1 MDREHLIA
9 TLRQHEPALKAAGI
23 VHLRLHGSVARAES
37 QTSDVDLIAEFDP
50 AKHLSLKAFG
60 PDHVINTS
68 PRNGEAGV
76 PKFRDDVKAFTGGH
90 GVEVVFDT
98 VGSDVSQESMRS
110 LAFGGRMVIVG
121 WAGNT
126 TVAQGGG
133 KRGSD
138 NADRLP
144 TNIMQMKGLYVM
156 GSPMVIH
163 SGREP
168 GIRAPRLESIFKWV
182 GEGRI
187 TPYVSH
193 TYPLAEYRQAMH
205 AKLIGKVNGNC
216 VLHPN

>member
-1 MDREHLIA
+1 LPKNFSTAARACISS
-9 TLRQHEPALKAAGI
+9 RAGI
-23 VHLRLHGSVARAES
+23 VCCAIWLWIR
-37 QTSDVDLIAEFDP
+37 
-50 AKHLSLKAFG
+50 KY
-60 PDHVINTS
+60 
-68 PRNGEAGV
+68 EAGE
-76 PKFRDDVKAFTGGH
+76 FTDELAEAVHFAEYERKIVELERKIGQLTIEVDR

-98 VGSDVSQESMRS
+98 VGGDVSQEGTRS

-121 WAGNT
+121 WAGNA

-168 GIRAPRLESIFKWV
+168 ATRVPRLESIFRWV
-182 GEGRI
+182 GEGRV
-187 TPYVSH
+187 THYVSH
-193 TYPLAEYRQAMH
+193 TFSLAAYGRAMH
-205 AKLIGKVNGNC
+205 SKLIGKVNGNC
-216 VLHPN
+216 ALHPN

>member
-1 MDREHLIA
+1 
-9 TLRQHEPALKAAGI
+9 
-23 VHLRLHGSVARAES
+23 
-37 QTSDVDLIAEFDP
+37 
-50 AKHLSLKAFG
+50 
-60 PDHVINTS
+60 VINTS

-76 PKFRDDVKAFTGGH
+76 PKFRDDVKALTRGRGA
-90 GVEVVFDT
+90 EVVFDT
-98 VGSDVSQESMRS
+98 VGGDVSQESMRS
-110 LAFGGRMVIVG
+110 LAFGGRMIIVG

-168 GIRAPRLESIFKWV
+168 DIRLPRLESIFKWSAKV
-182 GEGRI
+182 ESRPTCH
-187 TPYVSH
+187 TP
-193 TYPLAEYRQAMH
+193 TL
-205 AKLIGKVNGNC
+205 LLNTGKRC
-216 VLHPN
+216 T